1 MMEKIKNFNAKKKSH
16 CEREPTE
23 KIFKKQESAKT
34 RPSRV
39 QTVTPMSST
48 SLLHKKRVWKEKGG
62 KGGQGTI
69 SSMTKSSIARQQQV
83 KWLRRNSCG

>member
-1 MMEKIKNFNAKKKSH
+1 MEKIKIVNAKKKSH

-48 SLLHKKRVWKEKGG
+48 SLLHKKECGKKREEKGD
-62 KGGQGTI
+62 KGQ
-69 SSMTKSSIARQQQV
+69 SAA
-83 KWLRRNSCG
+83 